1 MNITKYKK
9 WLNCLLA
16 LILIISGMSFETVK
30 MDSSSLYAVN
40 STKTCSF
47 YLPKNTD
54 INHDICTPEQIKT
67 TTLRGTVE
75 RLNRNSLGNR
85 SRTGLRTGIFLF
97 TLNIL
102 SENSNFYFIDA
113 YNRASRTFSSYEAV
127 IISYIH
133 QQDGAKG

>member
-1 MNITKYKK
+1 MNITKCKR
-9 WLNCLLA
+9 WLNCFLA
-16 LILIISGMSFETVK
+16 VILIISGMCFETIK

-40 STKTCSF
+40 STGTCSF
-47 YLPKNTD
+47 YQPKNTD

-67 TTLRGTVE
+67 TSLRGTVE
-75 RLNRNSLGNR
+75 RLSRNSFANKG
-85 SRTGLRTGIFLF
+85 RTGLRTGIFLT

-113 YNRASRTFSSYEAV
+113 YNRANRTFSSYEAV

-133 QQDGAKG
+133 RQDGAKG